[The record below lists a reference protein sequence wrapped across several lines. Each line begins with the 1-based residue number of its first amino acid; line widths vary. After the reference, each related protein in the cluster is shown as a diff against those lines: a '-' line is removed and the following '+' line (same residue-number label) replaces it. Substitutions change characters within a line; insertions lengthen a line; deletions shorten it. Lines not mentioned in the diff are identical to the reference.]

1 MSKTTRVS
9 LRPTW
14 LAVAAASLFLSLP
27 AQALVALD
35 TFGPGDTAT
44 GSAWS
49 LASDVDFGQDLA
61 VAFTLDSASIITDI
75 LTSING
81 DGSFNLGI
89 VAGADLP
96 SGAYVYSTV
105 LTNPTANSGAT
116 GLSWTLDAGAYW
128 LVSRAELGSFADWTG
143 GEQTGTAW
151 AFTTD
156 DGTWV
161 SGGDFDAPA
170 ARITV
175 TVVPEPGTWALMLGG
190 LALCAAAARRQRV

>member
-1 MSKTTRVS
+1 MSTITRVS
-9 LRPTW
+9 ARPTL

-44 GSAWS
+44 GSAWT
-49 LASDVDFGQDLA
+49 LANDVDLVANLA
-61 VAFTLDSASIITDI
+61 VAFTLDSASIVTDI

-81 DGSFNLGI
+81 FGSFNLGI
-89 VAGADLP
+89 VAGAGLP
-96 SGAYVYSTV
+96 SGAYLYSTE
-105 LTNPTANSGAT
+105 LTDPAANSGVA

-128 LVSRAELGSFADWTG
+128 LVARAQTDFFGEWTG
-143 GEQTGTAW
+143 GGQSGTAW

-156 DGTWV
+156 DGAWN
-161 SGGDFDAPA
+161 SGGDLDSPA

-175 TVVPEPGTWALMLGG
+175 SVIPEPGTWALMLGG
-190 LALCAAAARRQRV
+190 LALCAAAVRRQRG

>member
-1 MSKTTRVS
+1 MSKITRVS

-14 LAVAAASLFLSLP
+14 LAVAAAGLFLALP

-44 GSAWS
+44 GAPWT
-49 LASDVDFGQDLA
+49 LANDVDLVADLA

-75 LTSING
+75 LTSISG
-81 DGSFNLGI
+81 AGSFNLGI
-89 VAGADLP
+89 VAGAGLP
-96 SGAYVYSTV
+96 SGAYVYSTE
-105 LTNPTANSGAT
+105 LSDPTVNSGAA

-128 LVSRAELGSFADWTG
+128 LVARAQPGAFGEWTG
-143 GEQTGTAW
+143 GGQTGTAW

-156 DGTWV
+156 DGTWN
-161 SGGDFDAPA
+161 SADEFDAPA

-190 LALCAAAARRQRV
+190 LALCAAAVRRQRV